1 MTAAER
7 PAGGQTMQK
16 LQVGAFFQD
25 MQERLSLRLVNTPK
39 GLVRDITQKN
49 LHRPGLA
56 LTGFLDLFTYNRV
69 QVLGNTEIRYLQ
81 SLADDQRRESLTRF
95 FSFDIPC
102 VIVTDSNSIPPE
114 LPHLADQAK
123 VSVFLTPLT
132 TTELF
137 HLLSDYLD
145 HKFAPTMV
153 VHGSLVDVYGTGLLF
168 TGRSGIGK
176 SEVALDLV
184 ERGHRLVSDD
194 VVTLT
199 RTADN
204 VLMGTGSELLKHFM
218 EIRGVGII
226 DIGRMFGVRAVRLQK
241 RVETE
246 VELVDWDEHEDY
258 ERTGVEDQYREYLG
272 VRIPYVRLPIFP
284 GKNITVISETIA
296 LNLHL
301 RVYGFHPAKQFG
313 QALSDAMKVKSRLE
327 SYLEKDFE

>member
-1 MTAAER
+1 
-7 PAGGQTMQK
+7 MQK

-25 MQERLSLRLVNTPK
+25 MQERLSLTLVNTPK
-39 GLVRDITQKN
+39 GLVREIRQKD

-56 LTGFLDLFTYNRV
+56 LAGFIDLFTFDRV
-69 QVLGNTEIRYLQ
+69 QVLGNTEIRYLN
-81 SLADDQRRESLTRF
+81 SLTPEAQRESLERIF
-95 FSFDIPC
+95 RFDIPC
-102 VIVTDSNSIPPE
+102 IIVSNSNPIPGD
-114 LPHLADQAK
+114 LPRCADNAG
-123 VSVFLTPLT
+123 VSIFYSPLT
-132 TTELF
+132 TTELT

-145 HKFAPTMV
+145 HRFAPTIT

-194 VVTLT
+194 VVTVT

-204 VLMGTGSELLKHFM
+204 VLMGHGSELLKHFM
-218 EIRGVGII
+218 EIRGIGII
-226 DIGRMFGVRAVRLQK
+226 DVGRMFGVRAVRLQK

-246 VELVDWDEHEDY
+246 VELVDWSEEQDY
-258 ERTGVEDQYREYLG
+258 ERTGIEDEFKEYLG
-272 VRIPYVRLPIFP
+272 VKIPWMRLPIFP
-284 GKNITVISETIA
+284 GKNITVLAETIA

-301 RVYGFHPAKQFG
+301 KVYGFHPAKQFG
-313 QALSDAMKVKSRLE
+313 EALTDAMRVKTQLE

>member
-1 MTAAER
+1 MHN
-7 PAGGQTMQK
+7 
-16 LQVGAFFQD
+16 LQVGVFFQD
-25 MQERLSLRLVNTPK
+25 TQERLSLKLANTPK
-39 GLVRDITQKN
+39 GLVREIRQKD

-56 LTGFLDLFTYNRV
+56 LAGFIDLFTFDRV
-69 QVLGNTEIRYLQ
+69 QVLGNTEIRYLN
-81 SLADDQRRESLTRF
+81 SLALDAQRATLERIFRF
-95 FSFDIPC
+95 EIPC
-102 VIVTDSNSIPPE
+102 IIVTNSNPIPPDV
-114 LPHLADQAK
+114 PRLADLAGI
-123 VSVFLTPLT
+123 SIFSTPLS
-132 TTELF
+132 TTELT

-145 HKFAPTMV
+145 HKFAPSLT

-204 VLMGTGSELLKHFM
+204 VLMGYGSELLKHYM
-218 EIRGVGII
+218 EIRGIGII
-226 DIGRMFGVRAVRLQK
+226 DIGRMFGVRAVRMQK

-246 VELVDWDEHEDY
+246 VELLDWSDEHDY
-258 ERTGVEDQYREYLG
+258 ERTGMEEVFKEYLG
-272 VRIPYVRLPIFP
+272 VQIPHVQLPIFP
-284 GKNITVISETIA
+284 GKNITVLAETIA

-301 RVYGFHPAKQFG
+301 KVYGFHPAKQFSA
-313 QALSDAMKVKSRLE
+313 ALTDAMKVRSQLE

>member
-1 MTAAER
+1 MD
-7 PAGGQTMQK
+7 K
-16 LQVGAFFQD
+16 LQVGVFFQD
-25 MQERLSLRLVNTPK
+25 TQERLSLKLVNGPK
-39 GLVRDITQKN
+39 GMVHEITQKD

-56 LTGFLDLFTYNRV
+56 LAGFLDLFTFDRV
-69 QVLGNTEIRYLQ
+69 QVLGNTEIHYLH
-81 SLADDQRRESLTRF
+81 SLSADDARKSLERIF
-95 FSFDIPC
+95 KFAMPC
-102 VIVTDSNSIPPE
+102 LIVTNSNE
-114 LPHLADQAK
+114 LPQNMASIADE
-123 VSVFLTPLT
+123 SGISIFSTPLT
-132 TTELF
+132 TTELT

-145 HKFAPTMV
+145 HKFAPTTV

-204 VLMGTGSELLKHFM
+204 VIMGHGSELLKHYM

-226 DIGRMFGVRAVRLQK
+226 DVGRMFGVRAVRLQK

-246 VELVDWDEHEDY
+246 VELVDWSGNFDY
-258 ERTGVEDQYREYLG
+258 ERLGLDEQYKEYLG
-272 VRIPYVRLPIFP
+272 VKIPYVQLPIFP
-284 GKNITVISETIA
+284 GKNVTVISETIA

-301 RVYGFHPAKQFG
+301 KVYGFHPAREFSN
-313 QALSDAMKVKSRLE
+313 ALTNMMKNRSRME

>member
-1 MTAAER
+1 MN
-7 PAGGQTMQK
+7 K

-25 MQERLSLRLVNTPK
+25 MQERLSLLLANTPR
-39 GLVRDITQKN
+39 GLIKEITQKDV
-49 LHRPGLA
+49 HRPGLA
-56 LTGFLDLFTYNRV
+56 LAGFLDLFTYDRV
-69 QVLGNTEIRYLQ
+69 QILGNTEIRYLN
-81 SLADDQRRESLTRF
+81 SLSEEARRATLERF
-95 FSFDIPC
+95 FHFDMPC
-102 VIVTDSNSIPPE
+102 LLVTDSNAIPPE
-114 LPHLADQAK
+114 LLQLADDSG
-123 VSVFLTPLT
+123 VSVFSTRLS
-132 TTELF
+132 TTELT

-145 HKFAPTMV
+145 HKFAPSLI

-194 VVTLT
+194 VVTIT

-204 VLMGTGSELLKHFM
+204 VLMGYGSELLKHYM
-218 EIRGVGII
+218 EIRGVGIL
-226 DIGRMFGVRAVRLQK
+226 DVGRMFGVRAVRLQK

-246 VELVDWDEHEDY
+246 VELVDWSTEQEYD
-258 ERTGVEDQYREYLG
+258 RTGIEEQYKEYLG
-272 VRIPYVRLPIFP
+272 VHIPHVKLPIFP

-301 RVYGFHPAKQFG
+301 KVYGFHPAKQFG
-313 QALSDAMKVKSRLE
+313 QALTDAMKVKARLE

>member
-1 MTAAER
+1 
-7 PAGGQTMQK
+7 MQK

-25 MQERLSLRLVNTPK
+25 MQDRLSLKLVNTPK
-39 GLVRDITQKN
+39 GLVREIRQKD

-56 LTGFLDLFTYNRV
+56 LAGFIDLFTFDRV
-69 QVLGNTEIRYLQ
+69 QVLGNTEIRYLNSLSPDAQRQ
-81 SLADDQRRESLTRF
+81 SLERIFR
-95 FSFDIPC
+95 FDIPC
-102 VIVTDSNSIPPE
+102 LIVTNLNPIPAD
-114 LPHLADQAK
+114 LPRFADLAD
-123 VSVFLTPLT
+123 VSIFSSPLT
-132 TTELF
+132 TTELT

-145 HKFAPTMV
+145 HKFAPTLT

-194 VVTLT
+194 VVTVT

-204 VLMGTGSELLKHFM
+204 VIMGHGSELLKHFM
-218 EIRGVGII
+218 EIRGIGII
-226 DIGRMFGVRAVRLQK
+226 DVGRMFGVRAVRLQK

-246 VELVDWDEHEDY
+246 VELVDWSGEQDY
-258 ERTGVEDQYREYLG
+258 DRTGIDDEFKEYLG
-272 VRIPYVRLPIFP
+272 VKIPYVRLPIFP
-284 GKNITVISETIA
+284 GKNITVLAETIA

-301 RVYGFHPAKQFG
+301 KVYGFHPAKQFG
-313 QALSDAMKVKSRLE
+313 EALTDAMRVKTQLE